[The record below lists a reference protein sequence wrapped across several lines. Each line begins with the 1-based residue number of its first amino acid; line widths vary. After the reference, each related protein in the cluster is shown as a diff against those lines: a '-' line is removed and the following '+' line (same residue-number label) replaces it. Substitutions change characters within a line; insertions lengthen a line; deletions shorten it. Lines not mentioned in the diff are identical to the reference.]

1 MAKEVLINF
10 SDNKTISQKDLYFDD
25 KVTYKS
31 LRNIGKELSLE
42 NKLYIN
48 NFKKNTLF
56 HNLNIPND
64 LNFNKQLV
72 LDNYNSDVTI
82 LASLNDQS
90 PLITMKNVKKGKV
103 ILFHVT
109 SNNEWSNLPM
119 SSFFKDLL
127 TKLLLL
133 PKTKKEIYN
142 EEMQLNLELTH
153 LVSL

>member
-1 MAKEVLINF
+1 M
-10 SDNKTISQKDLYFDD
+10 
-25 KVTYKS
+25 
-31 LRNIGKELSLE
+31 
-42 NKLYIN
+42 
-48 NFKKNTLF
+48 
-56 HNLNIPND
+56 
-64 LNFNKQLV
+64 
-72 LDNYNSDVTI
+72 TI

-127 TKLLLL
+127 TKLLLI

-142 EEMQLNLELTH
+142 EEMLIKFRIN
-153 LVSL
+153 SW